1 MPEAKGWS
9 AAWLGVVAAGLTLA
23 ACATPRYA
31 PAPPPRHYPPRPPA
45 QAPKPH
51 APPPRAEA
59 PVSPTPELARV
70 EELPGWATEDHRA
83 ALRAFQA
90 GCRITTDT
98 ALYQLCRQAR
108 SMDAFSDDDARVFFE
123 RNFRPRAI
131 QGQGVLTGYF
141 VPEYEAREAPIPPF
155 VAAVLPKP
163 DDLPPGK
170 GLYAD
175 RATIEAEPPNLA
187 LAWMKPEDLFFMQVQ
202 GSGVL
207 DFPDGRRVKAS
218 FAASNNQ
225 PFTPIAVP
233 LRQRGEL
240 SASNSSAG
248 SVHGWLADHRGPDAD
263 AVMDLNARYVF
274 FSLGPDDGRDP
285 PGTAG
290 LPLPPGRAIA
300 VDPSQHVMGGVYWIS
315 ADAPVLNGAA
325 LAYRRL
331 VMALDTGG
339 AIKGPVRADLYVG
352 RGDAAGVE
360 AGHIR
365 HALRM
370 YELVPATGSGW

>member
-1 MPEAKGWS
+1 MPDRKGWS
-9 AAWLGVVAAGLTLA
+9 AWLGVIAASLTLA
-23 ACATPRYA
+23 ACATPRYE
-31 PAPPPRHYPPRPPA
+31 PPPRHHHPHPPA
-45 QAPKPH
+45 PAPKPY
-51 APPPRAEA
+51 APPPRAEPQ
-59 PVSPTPELARV
+59 PVSPTPELAHV
-70 EELPGWATEDHRA
+70 ADLPGWADEDHLG
-83 ALRAFQA
+83 ALHAFQA
-90 GCRITTDT
+90 GCRITTDQ
-98 ALYQLCRQAR
+98 ALYALCRQAR
-108 SMDAFSDDDARVFFE
+108 AMDAGDDGEARVFFE
-123 RNFRPRAI
+123 RNFRPRAV

-141 VPEYEAREAPIPPF
+141 VPEYEARSDPVPPF
-155 VAAVLPKP
+155 LAAVRPKP
-163 DDLPPGK
+163 ADLPPGK
-170 GLYAD
+170 GLYDD
-175 RATIEAEPPNLA
+175 RATIEAQPPNLA

-207 DFPDGRRVKAS
+207 DFPDGRRVKAL

-233 LRQRGEL
+233 LRQRGAL
-240 SASNSSAG
+240 TASNSSAG

-274 FSLGPDDGRDP
+274 FTFAPDDGRDP
-285 PGTAG
+285 AGSAG

-339 AIKGPVRADLYVG
+339 AIKGAVRADLYVG